1 MADFTAG
8 PGDFGGKFAG
18 DRASGSLRAKLS
30 LAGRSVDEAACVLR
44 HGNPRPLG
52 RHTHMYHLNIRHLA
66 RTAGL
71 LGVAAA
77 LTACSTAGAAK
88 KPAAAAPVLRTETV
102 PVVATAYG
110 ASAKC
115 NSVWAGKNA
124 IGGRLKSGEVTS
136 AAADWSRFPVGTK
149 FRVKETGRVYVVDDY
164 KVDLFKTNYRDVYRW
179 GVRRVNLEIIEWGSF
194 EKSLTILKPRSRS
207 RHVKSMVQ
215 SLEAKLRPGETQ
227 RAG

>member
-1 MADFTAG
+1 MNKQTTSRLS
-8 PGDFGGKFAG
+8 
-18 DRASGSLRAKLS
+18 RAA
-30 LAGRSVDEAACVLR
+30 VVL
-44 HGNPRPLG
+44 
-52 RHTHMYHLNIRHLA
+52 
-66 RTAGL
+66 
-71 LGVAAA
+71 AAA
-77 LTACSTAGAAK
+77 LLPACSTADASRQAAVSASAK
-88 KPAAAAPVLRTETV
+88 SAKTV

-115 NSVWAGKNA
+115 NSKWAGKNA

-164 KVDLFKTNYRDVYRW
+164 GSAMVGKDKVDLFKTNYRDVYRW
-179 GVRRVNLEIIEWGSF
+179 GVRNVNLEIIEWGSF
-194 EKSLTILKPRSRS
+194 EKSLTILRPRSRS

-215 SLEAKLRPGETQ
+215 SLEAKLRSGETQ